1 MALSNSARRP
11 ATGSGSGGALPR
23 WRIWLHAARPQ
34 TLPAA
39 VVPVVVGSAAAYASG
54 VWRPSAAVA
63 ALISALL
70 VQIGTNLAN
79 DLFDFERGA
88 DTKERTGPLRVTQAG
103 LLTPAE
109 VRRGTVATFAGA
121 FVVGLYLVYLGGWPI
136 LAIGLAAILC
146 GVAYTGGPFPLAYHG
161 LGDLFAFVFFGPVA
175 VTGTYYVHTGQLSAA
190 ALLAALPVACL
201 VTAIL
206 VVNNY
211 RDLETDKKA
220 NKRTLAVRLGPRGTR
235 AEYLLL
241 LLGAY
246 AGPLYLWLAS
256 GVRWGWLPLLS
267 ARYAARLW
275 QSLRTGQGA
284 ALNPVLK
291 GTGQLLLLHGLLLSL
306 SLILSRP

>member
-1 MALSNSARRP
+1 M
-11 ATGSGSGGALPR
+11 PR
-23 WRIWLHAARPQ
+23 WRIWLLAARPQ

-54 VWRPSAAVA
+54 AWRPGAAFA

-70 VQIGTNLAN
+70 VQIGTNMAN

-88 DTKERTGPLRVTQAG
+88 DTQERTGPLRVTQAG
-103 LLTPAE
+103 LLTPAQM
-109 VRRGTVATFAGA
+109 RRGTLATFAAA
-121 FVVGLYLVYLGGWPI
+121 FAVGLYLVYLGGWPI

-175 VTGTYYVHTGQLSAA
+175 VAGTYYVHTGRLAPAA
-190 ALLAALPVACL
+190 FWAALPVACL

-220 NKRTLAVRLGPRGTR
+220 NKRTLAVRLGPRATR
-235 AEYLLL
+235 AEYAL
-241 LLGAY
+241 LLGGAY
-246 AGPLYLWLAS
+246 AVPFYLWLAS
-256 GVRWGWLPLLS
+256 GAAWGWLPLLS
-267 ARYAARLW
+267 APFAVRLW
-275 QSLRTGQGA
+275 RRLRSERGA

-291 GTGQLLLLHGLLLSL
+291 GTGQLLLLHGLLLAL
-306 SLILSRP
+306 GLILSDP